1 MELLTNGIGL
11 TAVVFLP
18 IVSALVLIAIPKS
31 QELLIKA
38 FALISSIV
46 TFVLSVLLLPQFD
59 FSNAPKLQT
68 RKKITWLKTIK
79 AN

>member
-31 QELLIKA
+31 QELLIKG
-38 FALISSIV
+38 FALISSIC
-46 TFVLSVLLLPQFD
+46 LLYTSD
-59 FSNAPKLQT
+59 A
-68 RKKITWLKTIK
+68 
-79 AN
+79 ADEG